1 MATTT
6 SPARLKRAPAPRTES
21 KAEPASTISAGPASA
36 AGLLRL
42 RTRTAGGLRDAV
54 RKGLPFSALEAV
66 IASLQL
72 TLLEAGPILAIPLR
86 TIARRKESGQLAP
99 EESDRLYRLARTAAQ
114 AVEVLGDLDRARI
127 WLKTPNRALGGEQ
140 PLGLLDTDIG
150 ARQVEEVLMRVNYGV
165 FS

>member
-1 MATTT
+1 MTTT
-6 SPARLKRAPAPRTES
+6 T
-21 KAEPASTISAGPASA
+21 GPAGA

-54 RKGLPFSALEAV
+54 RNGLPFSALEA
-66 IASLQL
+66 ITASLQL
-72 TLLEAGPILAIPLR
+72 TLLEAGPILGIPLR

-99 EESDRLYRLARTAAQ
+99 EESDRLFRLARTAAQ
-114 AVEVLGDLDRARI
+114 TVDVLGDLERARI
-127 WLKTPNRALGGEQ
+127 WLKTPNRALGGEK

-150 ARQVEEVLMRVNYGV
+150 TRQVEEVLMRVNYGV